1 MRKCAVCGHE
11 SDAETCPRCGEASW
25 LAVEPKHAVNPEPK
39 AEADEAPSSEP
50 KPKKRGRK

>member
-1 MRKCAVCGHE
+1 MKKCAVCGHE

-25 LAVEPKHAVNPEPK
+25 LAVAPKRAAKAEP
-39 AEADEAPSSEP
+39 EADETTKSEP